1 MSVSA
6 PQFLIGAKLRPIPA
20 GEAAL
25 KQHLVSQLALRLLAG
40 AFLDLAGFRYDLFFH
55 LTGFRGHMLFHILY
69 RIGQIRLQTLFVR
82 IQFLIHTN
90 NFLVYLFLF
99 FIAYGS
105 YDPQQYDST
114 DYRSDD
120 TADGSY
126 GEKSEQREDPAAEHP
141 ADDADN

>member
-1 MSVSA
+1 MTGKLIIFSA
-6 PQFLIGAKLRPIPA
+6 PSGSGKSTL
-20 GEAAL
+20 
-25 KQHLVSQLALRLLAG
+25 LRLLAG

>member
-1 MSVSA
+1 M
-6 PQFLIGAKLRPIPA
+6 
-20 GEAAL
+20 
-25 KQHLVSQLALRLLAG
+25 LRLLAG